1 MRECE
6 ISRKGYVTRFSET
19 SFVRKLAPLAKK
31 LVRSTCSRS
40 GMWRKIL
47 FSGSQASLLFH
58 RDLGAF
64 ERLLVKVIEG
74 LRYRNSF
81 NERSI

>member
-31 LVRSTCSRS
+31 LVRLTCSRS
-40 GMWRKIL
+40 GM
-47 FSGSQASLLFH
+47 
-58 RDLGAF
+58 
-64 ERLLVKVIEG
+64 
-74 LRYRNSF
+74 
-81 NERSI
+81 